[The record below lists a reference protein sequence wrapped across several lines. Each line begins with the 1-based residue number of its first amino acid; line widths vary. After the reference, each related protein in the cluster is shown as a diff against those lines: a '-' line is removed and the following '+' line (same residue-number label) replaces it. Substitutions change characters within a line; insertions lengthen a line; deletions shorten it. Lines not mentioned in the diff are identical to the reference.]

1 MQKKTRLLSKLDII
15 CGAASAVI
23 GAVILLLLSL
33 GVIYGNTGTGLDGG
47 ITKGFGILFYALFF
61 IAESVISIYL
71 IIEGI
76 FILAM
81 LKRNKSVKIFAIVNA
96 IIRLLLAI
104 PFSILMAVL
113 FSLMFWIGA
122 IFALLYTLLLVV
134 LSVLGFISSKEKPLS
149 E

>member
-1 MQKKTRLLSKLDII
+1 MQNKTRLLSKLDII

-61 IAESVISIYL
+61 IDESVISIYL

>member
-1 MQKKTRLLSKLDII
+1 M
-15 CGAASAVI
+15 
-23 GAVILLLLSL
+23 LLLSL

-47 ITKGFGILFYALFF
+47 ITKGLGILFYALFF